1 MLGTNAFAAKNIN
14 FNKIQETSPHTH
26 TYIDT
31 NLHSCM
37 FCQQFRKCRS
47 YPFSFSVA
55 LHSPTFAIVF
65 CRNCQCCQGKRKRE
79 RERGIGR
86 RKEMGRAPAALLGP
100 IVLCNICFVFLRNY
114 KNDSRQCSKKY
125 TRSQD
130 KPNAI
135 RAKKKQCK
143 TKANQTELPIK
154 PNSNRFW

>member
-26 TYIDT
+26 IHRYKLTQ
-31 NLHSCM
+31 LHVLPAIS
-37 FCQQFRKCRS
+37 KV
-47 YPFSFSVA
+47 PLISFF
-55 LHSPTFAIVF
+55 LLCCLTFAHF
-65 CRNCQCCQGKRKRE
+65 RHSFLSKLSMLPREKKERE

-135 RAKKKQCK
+135 RAKKKRK
-143 TKANQTELPIK
+143 EKNK
-154 PNSNRFW
+154 